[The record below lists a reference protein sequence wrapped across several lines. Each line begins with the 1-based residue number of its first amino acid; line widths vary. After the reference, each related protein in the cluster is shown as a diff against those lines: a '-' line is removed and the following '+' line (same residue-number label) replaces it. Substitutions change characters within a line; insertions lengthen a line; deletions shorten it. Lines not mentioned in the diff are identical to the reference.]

1 MTEAMVANPQVIVA
15 PPTHAA
21 KPLWRPATLIIAF
34 SALVMLTLLAFF
46 VVEAG
51 YLRGD
56 IAALQEGEAWR
67 TGGWMSQVVL
77 RLVSLL
83 PDPEWQAVVL
93 ALMAAGV
100 TGVMFGVLYHRL
112 RLNGWTVLGAIVIVA
127 TLGLHAGELYAL
139 TASSRAIPLYIALAA
154 LIPAIRALEDVGDVQ
169 SAITF
174 GMVLPLLLL
183 ASPITTLLIV
193 PLTIAGALANP
204 DSWRDGRAFVAM
216 LLVAILPTLIV
227 AFGVIGYAVQARLD
241 LVLILSTY
249 IRTYAQVRI
258 GDVGGSLMALLTF
271 APVGL
276 VPLLYCFWPKLPERR
291 RYVWSALAVVG
302 LPLYLALARQT
313 FPTTMTAIV
322 PPLALVTAFVSWL
335 SVVRLPLALRALSVG
350 LMLASAGLSWWVTGL
365 WDDPEWKATLWGLAA
380 PAGGLV
386 GG

>member
-1 MTEAMVANPQVIVA
+1 MSDAAVTSPPAIVA
-15 PPTHAA
+15 PPARPA
-21 KPLWRPATLIIAF
+21 KPLWRPATLIIAL
-34 SALVMLTLLAFF
+34 SALVMLTLLAYL

-51 YLRGD
+51 YLRAD
-56 IAALQEGEAWR
+56 IEALQGGEAWR
-67 TGGWMSQVVL
+67 TGGWMAQVVL
-77 RLVSLL
+77 RVVSLL
-83 PDPEWQAVVL
+83 PDAEWQAVVL
-93 ALMAAGV
+93 ALMAASV

-227 AFGVIGYAVQARLD
+227 ASGVIGYAVQARLD
-241 LVLILSTY
+241 LTLILSTY
-249 IRTYAQVRI
+249 IRTYAQIRV
-258 GDVGGSLMALLTF
+258 GDISGSLMALLAF

-276 VPLLYCFWPKLPERR
+276 VPLLYCVWRKLPERR

-302 LPLYLALARQT
+302 LPLYLAMARQT
-313 FPTTMTAIV
+313 FPSTMSAIV

-335 SVVRLPLALRALSVG
+335 SVVRLPFALRALSVG
-350 LMLASAGLSWWVTGL
+350 LMLASAVLSWWVTGL
-365 WDDPEWKATLWGLAA
+365 WDDPEWKATLWALAA
-380 PAGGLV
+380 PVMGWV